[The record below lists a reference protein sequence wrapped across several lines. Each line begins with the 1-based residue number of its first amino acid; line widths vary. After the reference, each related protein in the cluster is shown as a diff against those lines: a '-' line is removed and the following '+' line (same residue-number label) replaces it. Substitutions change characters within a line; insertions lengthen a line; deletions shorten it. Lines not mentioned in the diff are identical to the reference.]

1 MPQLCLSSAHAAM
14 EALKEHA
21 RKVEV
26 VLGGSNIEGLILEAN
41 TTPRPVADANVYR
54 QTYGQCIA
62 VSESNVKR
70 MAAASG
76 VFCALSGENNGYLPE
91 LCQLVVAALLACDRI
106 EAGSVPHTLRLIQSM
121 HPSLQLLV
129 VYLYI
134 GAVPSVGARV
144 RELGPQTKPAFDQ
157 LRDITQY
164 VGQLQSHLFL
174 HPHGIGLLTWLSQ
187 CIAFVWSDSIAL
199 K

>member
-1 MPQLCLSSAHAAM
+1 M
-14 EALKEHA
+14 ESLKEHA
-21 RKVEV
+21 RKVEL
-26 VLGGSNIEGLILEAN
+26 VLDGSNVEGLIREAT
-41 TTPRPVADANVYR
+41 TTPRPAADANAFR
-54 QTYGQCIA
+54 QTYGQCMQIN
-62 VSESNVKR
+62 ESNVKR

-76 VFCALSGENNGYLPE
+76 VFCSMSGENNGYLPE
-91 LCQLVVAALLACDRI
+91 LCQLIVAALLACDRI
-106 EAGSVPHTLRLIQSM
+106 EAGTVPHTLRLIQSM
-121 HPSLQLLV
+121 HPALQLLV
-129 VYLYI
+129 VYLYF

-164 VGQLQSHLFL
+164 IGHLQSHLFL

-187 CIAFVWSDSIAL
+187 CISFVWSDSIAL